1 MYNVFFSPSAVDNTC
16 DKCGSGLYQRDD
28 DTEETISKRLEVYK
42 IKTAPL
48 MDYFRTKGILKRVSG
63 DGSIDEIFSRVKA
76 AMDLE

>member
-1 MYNVFFSPSAVDNTC
+1 
-16 DKCGSGLYQRDD
+16 
-28 DTEETISKRLEVYK
+28 
-42 IKTAPL
+42 